1 MKTNLLQSTLLVT
14 IFSLIA
20 CHHQPAPEST
30 SIQRP
35 NILFIAV
42 DDLRPEL
49 NCYGKTQIQS
59 PNLDRLASE
68 GFLFERAYCNVP
80 VCGASRA
87 SILTGLRPTPDR
99 FLDYKTR
106 VADEAPDVITLPQ
119 HFKQNGYETFS
130 YGKIFHHRNDRSE
143 SWTDTPWHPQMDTP
157 GGGSWRDYQV
167 PAHIEMDNDDSPL
180 RGPAY
185 EYASVT
191 DTTYFDGKIA
201 ERALRKLGQLSQDTS
216 PFFMALGFL
225 KPHLPFN
232 APQKYWDLYPT
243 DSISLAGFRDY
254 PAEAPVQSHHSFGEL
269 RHYNNMP
276 QAGAVP
282 DSTAKQLIRGYYAC
296 VTYVD
301 AMIGRVLEGLKANGM
316 DQNTIVILWGDHG
329 WSLGD
334 HGLWCKH
341 STFNV
346 AMQTPLLLRVPGKKG
361 GQRIK
366 ALTEFI
372 DVYPSLVELSG
383 LPLPGHLQGNSF
395 VGLLD
400 DPAGKGKDALF
411 CRWKK
416 SDAIKT
422 DRYLY
427 TEWFDAEEKSV
438 ARMLYDHQ
446 NDPDETINIAEKEEN
461 KALVASLSQRLRQQ
475 RQLDR

>member
-1 MKTNLLQSTLLVT
+1 MKTNSLQSTLLVALLG
-14 IFSLIA
+14 LIA
-20 CHHQPAPEST
+20 CHRQPATEST
-30 SIQRP
+30 LNQRP

-59 PNLDRLASE
+59 PNLDRLAAE

-99 FLDYKTR
+99 FLDFKTR
-106 VADEAPDVITLPQ
+106 VADEAPDAITLPQ
-119 HFKQNGYETFS
+119 YFKQNGYETFS
-130 YGKIFHHRNDRSE
+130 YGKIFHHRNDRLE
-143 SWTDTPWHPQMDTP
+143 SWTEKPWHPQMNIME
-157 GGGSWRDYQV
+157 GGSWRDYQV
-167 PAHIEMDNDDSPL
+167 AAHVEMDTDDTPL

-185 EYASVT
+185 EYAEVS

-201 ERALRKLGQLSQDTS
+201 ARALRKLGQLSQDTS

-243 DSISLAGFRDY
+243 DSISLADVNDY
-254 PAEAPVQSHHSFGEL
+254 PLGAPEQSHHNFGEL
-269 RHYNNMP
+269 RHYNNIP
-276 QAGAVP
+276 QKGAVP
-282 DSTAKQLIRGYYAC
+282 DRTAKQLIRGYYAC

-301 AMIGRVLEGLKANGM
+301 AMIGRVMEGLKEKGLAE
-316 DQNTIVILWGDHG
+316 NTIVIVWGDHG
-329 WSLGD
+329 WSLSD

-346 AMQTPLLLRVPGKKG
+346 AMQTPLIISVPGKKG
-361 GQRIK
+361 GQRIQ
-366 ALTEFI
+366 ALTEFV
-372 DVYPSLVELSG
+372 DVYPSLVELAG
-383 LPLPGHLQGNSF
+383 LPLPGHLQGDSF
-395 VGLLD
+395 VDVLD
-400 DPAGKGKDALF
+400 DPTAKGKDALF

-416 SDAIKT
+416 SDVIKT

-446 NDPDETINIAEKEEN
+446 NDPNETINIAEKEEN
-461 KALVASLSQRLRQQ
+461 QALVSSLSQRLREQ